1 LNCRQAGAL
10 NLADVVACLDAPR
23 AAIDVVDLLGLDEET
38 ARATL
43 RRARRLGLAEVV
55 GVRSYPV
62 GRPAL
67 LWGQTQ
73 SAPAVTDRG
82 ATDPPTP

>member
-1 LNCRQAGAL
+1 M
-10 NLADVVACLDAPR
+10 NLTDTLACLDVPR
-23 AAIDVVDLLGLDEET
+23 AAIDVVDLLGLDEAT
-38 ARATL
+38 ARAAL
-43 RRARRLGLAEVV
+43 RRAQRRGLAEVV
-55 GVRSYPV
+55 GVRLNPV

-67 LWGQTQ
+67 LWAQTQ